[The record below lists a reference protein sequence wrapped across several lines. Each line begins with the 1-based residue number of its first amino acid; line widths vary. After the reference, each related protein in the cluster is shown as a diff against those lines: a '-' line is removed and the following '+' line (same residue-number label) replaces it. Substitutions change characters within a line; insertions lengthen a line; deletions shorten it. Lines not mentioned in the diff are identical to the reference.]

1 MSEQRFKDKADALKR
16 AEQHCKWMFDVV
28 YYTCTTI
35 IGYLIIR
42 KTDFLPNY
50 LGGSGSCSNIY
61 VGHPKVQDIKFLNL
75 YYQIQAG
82 SHLYTFINQIWC
94 KRNDTKFYEYA
105 LHHGLALFL
114 IWFSY
119 MMNLTQVGILV
130 LILHD
135 PADVFLIL
143 ARAYTDYKFRK
154 KYVNIA
160 IYTICYLTWVY
171 TRVVSFQ
178 VCCIWESILLAI
190 KHKNE
195 IIFHTF

>member
-1 MSEQRFKDKADALKR
+1 MPEFADITKGSILDFWVAALTAFMIMLIRYVINWKFQTKMLSFMSEQRFKDKADALKR

-28 YYTCTTI
+28 YYTCITI

-119 MMNLTQVGILV
+119 MMNLT
-130 LILHD
+130 
-135 PADVFLIL
+135 
-143 ARAYTDYKFRK
+143 
-154 KYVNIA
+154 
-160 IYTICYLTWVY
+160 
-171 TRVVSFQ
+171 
-178 VCCIWESILLAI
+178 
-190 KHKNE
+190 
-195 IIFHTF
+195 